1 MGELQLQPQQIAM
14 KGSLNKNGFYLWG
27 LVDGMAEVNNYTHPQ
42 DNLTHMPFFRTDQD
56 SRQANTTRNKRN
68 MFHMLPMMMS
78 TENSSDNLHRLHLL
92 SHLTK

>member
-1 MGELQLQPQQIAM
+1 
-14 KGSLNKNGFYLWG
+14 
-27 LVDGMAEVNNYTHPQ
+27 MAEVNNYIHPQ
-42 DNLTHMPFFRTDQD
+42 DNLTHMPVFRTDQD
-56 SRQANTTRNKRN
+56 SRQANTTQNKRN